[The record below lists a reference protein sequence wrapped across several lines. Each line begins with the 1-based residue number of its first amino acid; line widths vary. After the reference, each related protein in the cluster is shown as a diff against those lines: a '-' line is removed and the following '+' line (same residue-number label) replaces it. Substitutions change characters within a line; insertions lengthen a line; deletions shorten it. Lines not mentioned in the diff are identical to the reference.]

1 MSAASTRKRVMEQG
15 AITRVAPGDRHG
27 RPWHLFTLWFA
38 SNVQITGLVTGA
50 LSITLGLDLPWAI
63 ASILIGNLVGGLFMA
78 YHSVQGAKLG
88 IPQMI
93 QSRAQFGFL
102 GATVP
107 VAVVVA
113 MYLGFSVEGGV
124 VNGQAVQSW
133 LHIPYSSAIIA
144 CNLVMLI
151 VAMVGYKL
159 IHAASRIISIISAV
173 LFLMLFVELWLH
185 LPAHYTGT
193 SVNLGT
199 VLLVISIFASWQI
212 TWAPYVSDYSRYLP
226 EETPSRSTFL
236 WTYLGSAAGAS
247 WVMVIGAFAAV
258 VGGDALSSDS
268 IGFLAHRFPAISG
281 LIIAALLV
289 GGVPGSAQSPYGAFL
304 TALSGVSASG
314 RLRSAPMA
322 RTLFVVGFTSVS
334 TLLSILAG
342 AHVMSLFQNVTL
354 FTLYLLVPWTA
365 INLTDYYLVRRGR
378 YDIPALFERSGRY
391 GLVNWGTLL
400 VYSASV
406 AVEVPFINTSVYV
419 GPIAAHL
426 GAADVS
432 WIVGLV
438 FGTAAYL
445 LLATRGHRRTAP
457 DRTAPAGVPARQR

>member
-1 MSAASTRKRVMEQG
+1 MEQG
-15 AITRVAPGDRHG
+15 AITRIAPQDRHG
-27 RPWHLFTLWFA
+27 KPWHLLTLWFA

-50 LSITLGLDLPWAI
+50 LSITLGLNLPWAI
-63 ASILIGNLVGGLFMA
+63 ASILIGNLSGGLFMA

-93 QSRAQFGFL
+93 QSRAQFGIL
-102 GATVP
+102 GAIIP

-124 VNGQAVQSW
+124 VNGQAVQEW
-133 LHIPYSSAIIA
+133 LHIPYSTAIIA
-144 CNLVMLI
+144 CNLVMLV

-159 IHAASRIISIISAV
+159 IHAASRVISVISAV
-173 LFLMLFVELWLH
+173 LFLALFVELWLH
-185 LPAHYTGT
+185 LPAHYAGT

-199 VLLVISIFASWQI
+199 ALLAISIFASWQI

-247 WVMVIGAFAAV
+247 WVMIIGAFAAV
-258 VGGDALSSDS
+258 VGGDALNSDS

-281 LIIAALLV
+281 IVIAALLI

-304 TALSGVSASG
+304 TTLSGVSASG
-314 RLRSAPMA
+314 RLRSAPTA
-322 RTLFVVGFTSVS
+322 RTLFVVGFTTVS
-334 TLLSILAG
+334 TLLSILAN

-365 INLTDYYLVRRGR
+365 INLTDYYLVRRGE
-378 YDIPALFERSGRY
+378 YDIDALFERNGHY
-391 GLVNWGTLL
+391 GLVNWG
-400 VYSASV
+400 SV
-406 AVEVPFINTSVYV
+406 LIYFATIAVEVPFVNTSVYV
-419 GPIAAHL
+419 GPIAKHL

-438 FGTAAYL
+438 FGAVAYL
-445 LLATRGHRRTAP
+445 LLAARSKRLAATRSEAAEACAG
-457 DRTAPAGVPARQR
+457 GVPAK